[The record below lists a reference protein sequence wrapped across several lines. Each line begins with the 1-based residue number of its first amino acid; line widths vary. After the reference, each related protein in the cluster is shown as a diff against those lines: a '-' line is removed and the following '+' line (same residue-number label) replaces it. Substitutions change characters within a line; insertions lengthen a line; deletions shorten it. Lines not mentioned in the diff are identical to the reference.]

1 MMMESLVKGLV
12 LGFSV
17 AAPVGPIGLLCMQRT
32 LMHGRLAGFFSG
44 LGATTAD
51 ALYGAVA
58 AFGFTLVTDFLVRQ
72 QEWLQTV
79 GGLFL
84 IYLGIKTLLS
94 KPADRSATAKGQ
106 GMWGMYLSTLL
117 LTITNPLTILSFAAM
132 FAGLGVASSASSTGS
147 AVQMVLGVF
156 LGSALWW
163 GLLSVGVG
171 FLKKRISPAILRG
184 VNVVSGGLIAGL
196 GVVALVV

>member
-1 MMMESLVKGLV
+1 MESLIKGLV

-17 AAPVGPIGLLCMQRT
+17 AAPVGPIGLLCIQRT
-32 LMHGRLAGFFSG
+32 LMHGRLAGFLSG

-58 AFGFTLVTDFLVRQ
+58 AFGFTLVTDFLVSQHR
-72 QEWLQTV
+72 WLQFA

-84 IYLGIKTLLS
+84 CYLGIKTLLA
-94 KPADRSATAKGQ
+94 KPADRTATAQGQ
-106 GMWGMYLSTLL
+106 GLWGMYLSTLL
-117 LTITNPLTILSFAAM
+117 LTVTNPMTILSFAAM
-132 FAGLGVASSASSTGS
+132 FAGLGVAASAHSTGS

-163 GLLSVGVG
+163 SLLSVGVG
-171 FLKKRISPAILRG
+171 FLKKRVSPAILRG
-184 VNVVSGGLIAGL
+184 VNVLSGVLIVCL
-196 GVVALVV
+196 GIFALVV